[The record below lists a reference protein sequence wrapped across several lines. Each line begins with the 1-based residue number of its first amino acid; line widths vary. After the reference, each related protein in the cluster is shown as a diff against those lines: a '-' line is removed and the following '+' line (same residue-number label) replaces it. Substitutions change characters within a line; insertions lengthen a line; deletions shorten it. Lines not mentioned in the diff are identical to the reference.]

1 MWTLGWIAQAL
12 NTSCQNPDITITG
25 TVVTDSRQVKPGD
38 LYVARR
44 GENSDGHDFLAA
56 AKKAGA
62 AAAIVEQA
70 QAAETVGIAYVQVP
84 EATRALG
91 WLAHQHLAFLRQQSG
106 GKKPIC
112 VGITGSAG
120 KTTTKDLLSVLLSKL
135 GKVVAPEKSFNNE
148 VGLPLTVLKAEEDTD
163 FLVLEMGASGP
174 GHLALLTEI
183 APLDMAIELMV
194 GHAHLGGFGGIS
206 ALARAK
212 AELLWGLR
220 NFPGERSF
228 SLSPEAER
236 AKQSFAEDGYQDS
249 FSQLPAKTS
258 LAILNV
264 DDERVRQMASGQ
276 AVRYFGS
283 LETANDLG
291 ICANDSGVYASQITI
306 DDNGRTEFL
315 ITRGKDNVKVK
326 LGLIGKHNVSNA
338 LAAVTAATEL
348 GLGLQDA
355 ALVLEKARPL
365 SEHRLAVREIES
377 DITVIDDSYNANLD
391 SMRSGIKTLQTLAQ
405 AKRRGRTV
413 AVLGEMLELGADS
426 AEHHR
431 LVGEACLEAKIA
443 VVITVGE
450 QAKPIYTMVSDHA
463 EAQHVENADKA
474 LRVVRQ
480 VVSPGDTVLIKGSN
494 GSGVWRIADALTGG
508 SNA

>member
-12 NTSCQNPDITITG
+12 NSSCQNPDITITG

-44 GENSDGHDFLAA
+44 GESSDGHDFLAA

-84 EATRALG
+84 ESTRALG

-112 VGITGSAG
+112 VGVTGSAG

-194 GHAHLGGFGGIS
+194 GHAHLGGFGGIA
-206 ALARAK
+206 ALAKAK

-220 NFPGERSF
+220 IFPGERSF
-228 SLSPEAER
+228 SLSPEAAR

-249 FSQLPAKTS
+249 FSGLPAKTS

-291 ICANDSGVYASQITI
+291 LCANDSGVYASQITI
-306 DDNGRTEFL
+306 DGNGRPEFL
-315 ITRGKDNVKVK
+315 ITRGKDKVKVK

-463 EAQHVENADKA
+463 EAQHLENADKA

-480 VVSPGDTVLIKGSN
+480 VISPGDTVLIKGSN